1 MHHPCTHATPHQT
14 SGRASFTML
23 SPSGPDHHAPFTRAS
38 STMLPRQVAGSAIPG
53 AAAGEGQGQLT
64 HSHDP
69 KVNSQVAMVEEVEG
83 THKKKIS
90 VI

>member
-1 MHHPCTHATPHQT
+1 
-14 SGRASFTML
+14 
-23 SPSGPDHHAPFTRAS
+23 
-38 STMLPRQVAGSAIPG
+38 MLPRQVAGSAIPG